1 MTVGAAVADGT
12 ILDNSAHVSS
22 TGTVEGNT
30 ANNDSLTTH
39 TTVQARADLT
49 ISKSAPAT
57 TIAGDPAGFDYGLT
71 VTNNGPSVHVGG
83 ITVTDTLPAGTT
95 FQPSTDCTAALQVV
109 TCSRTLT
116 LGVGGTTSFTVHVT
130 VGAAVADGTILD
142 NSAHVSSTGTV
153 EGNTANND
161 SLTTHTTVQAR
172 ADLKVTKTGPAT
184 ATANTD
190 VLWTIKVDKPW
201 PVRQHGVHR
210 Q

>member
-1 MTVGAAVADGT
+1 MTVAANTA
-12 ILDNSAHVSS
+12 A
-22 TGTVEGNT
+22 GTVLSNTATATTTTFDPTT
-30 ANNDSLTTH
+30 ANNSATTT
-39 TTVQARADLT
+39 TTVANANADLT

-83 ITVTDTLPAGTT
+83 ISVTDTLPAGTT

-109 TCSRTLT
+109 TCSRSLT

-153 EGNTANND
+153 EGNTTNND
-161 SLTTHTTVQAR
+161 SLTTHTTVQAPGR
-172 ADLKVTKTGPAT
+172 PDHQQERPG
-184 ATANTD
+184 D
-190 VLWTIKVDKPW
+190 D
-201 PVRQHGVHR
+201 HR
-210 Q
+210 R